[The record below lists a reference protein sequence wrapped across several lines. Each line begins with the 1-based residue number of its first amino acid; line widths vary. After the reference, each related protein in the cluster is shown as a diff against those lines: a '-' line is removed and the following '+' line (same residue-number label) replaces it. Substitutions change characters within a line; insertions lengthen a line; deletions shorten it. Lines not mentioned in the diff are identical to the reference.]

1 MDILE
6 HFRRARRM
14 ETVPQGTTLFR
25 TGDAADFMYVLME
38 GQANIMVG
46 RTIVEIAGPG
56 SLLGEMALVDRQPRS
71 ATVVTRTRCRVV
83 PIDPDHFDLLIHE
96 APAFGRHVMRV
107 MVERLRRMNENL
119 GATQPIGG
127 VNVRV
132 TANTSR
138 SLEEAAEHSSRGASP
153 SQARPS

>member
-1 MDILE
+1 MDVLE
-6 HFRRARRM
+6 HFRHARRI

-25 TGDAADFMYVLME
+25 TGDAAEFMFVLME

-56 SLLGEMALVDRQPRS
+56 SLLGEMALVDRAPRS
-71 ATVVTRTRCRVV
+71 ATVVTRTRCTLVT
-83 PIDPDHFDLLIHE
+83 IDPDHFDLLIHE
-96 APAFGRHVMRV
+96 APAFGRHVMKV
-107 MVERLRRMNENL
+107 MADRLRRMNENL

-138 SLEEAAEHSSRGASP
+138 TMEETAEHSGRAAPRGE
-153 SQARPS
+153 ARPS